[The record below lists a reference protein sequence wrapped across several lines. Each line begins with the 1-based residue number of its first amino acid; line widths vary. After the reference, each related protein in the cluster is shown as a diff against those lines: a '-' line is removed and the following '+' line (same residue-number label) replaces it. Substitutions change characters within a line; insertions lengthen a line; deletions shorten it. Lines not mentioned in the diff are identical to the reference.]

1 MPRLRPRAKVRLNL
15 ERGTAFLRQLG
26 VTSVMCSIIDLS
38 EAGCQCRVS
47 LSGLDEEIQ
56 KAWRQLLSPGRIL
69 TIEMTEPRELL
80 NLKFDEAELRWV
92 RPGKE
97 DSVDFGVLIKNVKPE
112 QQNAL
117 QQAMMT
123 LAAGKLR
130 SKKGAGMGPSPAQ
143 PAAPAAVPS
152 PPVPFAAPKKDS
164 VAKTQP
170 VSPTTIQPV
179 PTTKTQPVA
188 PPAAVTSTGRQNPNA
203 MRTTAAQPLDPSE
216 LPRLGSSSL
225 ERQKRQV
232 LVMAVSFQ
240 FRDPEGNLVG
250 DESYQGRTIDFNE
263 GGFQIE
269 AAPPGFCSFRDLPT
283 RDVMMVTTLKATP
296 RDVTCKLRVKSMKSS
311 DVTPGQCMYGTQI
324 VEMADEDR
332 RVLRELYIRT
342 GLTMMIRRK

>member
-26 VTSVMCSIIDLS
+26 VTSVMCSIVDLS

-47 LSGLDEEIQ
+47 LAGLDEEIA
-56 KAWRQLLSPGRIL
+56 KAWRQLLAPGRIL

-97 DSVDFGVLIKNVKPE
+97 DTIDFGVLIKNVKPE
-112 QQNAL
+112 QQNFL

-123 LAAGKLR
+123 LAASKLR
-130 SKKGAGMGPSPAQ
+130 SKKSSGIGPSPE
-143 PAAPAAVPS
+143 PSAAPADVPS
-152 PPVPFAAPKKDS
+152 PPVPFAAPKRDS
-164 VAKTQP
+164 TAKTQP
-170 VSPTTIQPV
+170 VSAM
-179 PTTKTQPVA
+179 KTQPVPLTGTQPAA
-188 PPAAVTSTGRQNPNA
+188 PPAGVTATGRQKPA
-203 MRTTAAQPLDPSE
+203 ATRTTAAQPLDSSE
-216 LPRLGSSSL
+216 LPRLDASSL

-240 FRDPEGNLVG
+240 FHDPAGNLVG

-269 AAPPGFCSFRDLPT
+269 APPPGFCSFRDLPA
-283 RDVMMVTTLKATP
+283 RDVLMITTLKAMP
-296 RDVTCKLRVKSMKSS
+296 RDVACKLRVKSIKSS
-311 DVTPGQCMYGTQI
+311 DITSGQCMYGTQI
-324 VEMADEDR
+324 VEMVDEDR